1 MIKLSEMYRISGG
14 CTPSRTCSE
23 CADYIGG
30 KELTC
35 LIYPK
40 DYGMQWEGS
49 RMACKYF
56 RERVGDGQMD
66 IGDLFREARGN
77 DKGEIAKGS
86 QAHSV

>member
-14 CTPSRTCSE
+14 CTPSHTCSE

-30 KELTC
+30 KEMTC

-56 RERVGDGQMD
+56 RERKGDGQMD

-77 DKGEIAKGS
+77 DKGGIVKDSEAD
-86 QAHSV
+86 SV